1 VKALVREI
9 SEIRG
14 RAMDDQRAIESSEA
28 RGRET
33 RQRFGHAVDALG
45 VDLSKAR
52 DESKAASSH
61 VAGTQLV
68 FEEPR
73 SRLLAAHSEILR
85 WEGRSAFQEP
95 YRELAQAYRAAA
107 DVVDAWVGAKG
118 ELRRA
123 EAQAQARKGEVSD
136 LEYQIEELRG
146 ALAKHQESLEK
157 ETAAREKSVSELGK
171 HADELEARLLE
182 LATRFCAP
190 LRRRPE
196 LGQLFNQLE
205 VDAA

>member
-1 VKALVREI
+1 VKKLVREI

-14 RAMDDQRAIESSEA
+14 HAMDDQRAIESIEA

-52 DESKAASSH
+52 DEAKAAAAH
-61 VAGTQLV
+61 VAATQQSL
-68 FEEPR
+68 EEPR
-73 SRLLAAHSEILR
+73 ARLLAAHAEILR

-107 DVVDAWVGAKG
+107 DVVDGWVAAKG
-118 ELRRA
+118 HLREA
-123 EAQAQARKGEVSD
+123 EALAQARKGEVSD

-146 ALAKHQESLEK
+146 ALAKHQENVEK

-171 HADELEARLLE
+171 HADELETRLLQ

-196 LGQLFNQLE
+196 LGPLFTQLE
-205 VDAA
+205 ADAA